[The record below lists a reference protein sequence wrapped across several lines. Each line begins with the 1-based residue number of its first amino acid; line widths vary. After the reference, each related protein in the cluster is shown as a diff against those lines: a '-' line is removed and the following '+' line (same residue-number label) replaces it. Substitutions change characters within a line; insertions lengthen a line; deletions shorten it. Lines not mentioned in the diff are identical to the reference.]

1 MLLLWLR
8 IRSWAGHRRRHCRL
22 GMLVWSSLLSL
33 TAGGD
38 RRIVVVTGVVL
49 VAVIDAGDGVVVHL
63 LLLSLTL
70 WMGVDI
76 VNVNSAEGKSVSGA
90 STTGMLTYHGR
101 HHRRSHS
108 YTEQIEEIVKCPL
121 HRRCLERKYFHLHP
135 QANAGY

>member
-1 MLLLWLR
+1 
-8 IRSWAGHRRRHCRL
+8 
-22 GMLVWSSLLSL
+22 MLVWSSLLSL

-38 RRIVVVTGVVL
+38 RPVVVVTGVVL

-70 WMGVDI
+70 WMRVDI

-90 STTGMLTYHGR
+90 STTGMLTYYDR

-108 YTEQIEEIVKCPL
+108 YTEQTEEIVKCPL
-121 HRRCLERKYFHLHP
+121 HRRCLERKHFHLHP
-135 QANAGY
+135 QANHAGY